1 MKHSTSQGKLKY
13 KNYWRKTGLKKPFGD
28 QFLSFLNDINPK
40 NVLEVGVFCGVT
52 ARNIC
57 ELLNKNHKNNFSY
70 FGLDL
75 FGLEKQ
81 NNIDEIEPKF
91 LKNQNFSNPLK
102 KIYYNYILKENLNSL
117 ESVSKFLKK
126 YSNNIEL
133 VKGDTKETLTK
144 IPLEKINFVFLDG
157 GHSYE
162 TVNSDLNILMQK
174 LPKNSHILCDDYC
187 ENFEIKEVSSAIN
200 DFCKIN
206 NLKVEKK
213 FNRFAYIFKD
223 W

>member
-1 MKHSTSQGKLKY
+1 MEKNWSQKTF
-13 KNYWRKTGLKKPFGD
+13 WRPVFIFFRCY
-28 QFLSFLNDINPK
+28 QSK

-57 ELLNKNHKNNFSY
+57 ELLNKNHKNDFSY

-75 FGLEKQ
+75 FGSEKQ

-126 YSNNIEL
+126 FSDNIQL
-133 VKGDTKETLTK
+133 VKGDTKETLNK

-162 TVNSDLNILMQK
+162 TVSSDLNILMQK
-174 LPKNSHILCDDYC
+174 LPKNSHILCDDYF
-187 ENFEIKEVSSAIN
+187 EKFEIIEVSSAIN
-200 DFCKIN
+200 DFCKKN

-223 W
+223 R